1 MQNEVRIVE
10 TARLEA
16 AVRAALEG
24 AGADA
29 PSVAATTRA
38 VMHASRHGVD
48 SHGVRLVPHYCK
60 VLRGGRV
67 NPAPEMKL
75 RRTSPAAFSL
85 DADDGL
91 GHGAAYRAMEVACEA
106 AGEVG
111 IAAVGIHRSSHFGA
125 AGAYALAGAEA
136 GRVAL
141 AMANSD
147 SVVALHEG
155 AQPFHGTNPFAAGVP
170 VAGAGAGA
178 GAGARPWLLDMATS
192 SVPLNRV
199 YLYRALGLPLPAD
212 VAVDASGAMTAD
224 PHAAAMLM
232 PAGGSQFG
240 FKGAALGGLMT
251 ILSAVLTGATADP
264 FVIPMDGE
272 EAATPRDIGHFV
284 LAISPDFF
292 AGADRFGTELARYLD
307 ALRGSRPRE
316 GARVLAPGDREWE
329 EAERRRRDGVPVDLA
344 TAEFLRVG

>member
-67 NPAPEMKL
+67 NPSPDMKL

-178 GAGARPWLLDMATS
+178 RPWLLDMATS

-264 FVIPMDGE
+264 FVIAMDGE
-272 EAATPRDIGHFV
+272 EIATPRNIGHFV
-284 LAISPDFF
+284 IAIDPAFFGGAATFQSALSAYLA
-292 AGADRFGTELARYLD
+292 
-307 ALRGSRPRE
+307 ALRGSTPRAG
-316 GARVLAPGDREWE
+316 GAVMAPGDREW
-329 EAERRRRDGVPVDLA
+329 AVERERARDGIPVDLA
-344 TAEFLRVG
+344 TADALGL